1 MRMSI
6 VALSIT
12 AALLAACGS
21 DKKAPEPVAKVN
33 TAPTTVDIT
42 IDVSQSL
49 LFTGKLDATDVE
61 GGLTYSLVDPTDLK
75 LGTFTLV
82 NKNTGEFT
90 YSSDASEGTEVVR
103 FKVSDGQYQ
112 AEASLTIHIRNG
124 DPLYAYQWHLK
135 NTGQN
140 AFALNRGVAG
150 EDMNVSGAISDQFMG
165 QGVIVAVVDSGLEI
179 AHPDL
184 MNNTV
189 NGGSYNLITGTVD
202 PTPFSGSADAAH
214 GTAVGGIIAAEGW
227 NGIGGR
233 GVAPKAKL
241 IGFNFL
247 DSDPTGKVK
256 NVQTFENFTKSH
268 GASAYSDSA
277 RVFNQSYGYSVPF
290 PDKFN
295 EDETEVYQDIATQSF
310 DGKGSIFVKSAG
322 NGYKYYRWNTFWI
335 PGDYFT
341 ATAEN
346 PANHGLPFHNSNM
359 SSDNANIYNL
369 VVSAINANGEL
380 SSYSS
385 VGSNIF
391 VTAPGGEDGGDDP
404 AIVTTDFMGCKSGSA
419 IAEDRPSTPFHGGLH
434 PLNSNCDYTS
444 TMNGTSSAAPNT
456 SGAVAVIMS
465 ANPDLT
471 WRDIRHVLAKTSTKV
486 KADIAAKTVTIGQG
500 EGAPEYA
507 AIPGWQQN
515 AAGYSFHNFY
525 GFGRVNVSEAV
536 KLAKSYAEDLG
547 EYVVTEW
554 QASQELAKTI
564 PDADVNGVSDTQ
576 VVADDLVIEAVQIE
590 LTADHLRLPDLA
602 VELISPAGTK
612 SVLMTPY
619 NGLVYQGVMDKTNPE
634 DLVTGFDATPM
645 LSNAFYGES
654 SKGEW
659 TIKLI
664 DVNSGDYSFIQFD
677 KGRTPISIA
686 NEADGK
692 LKGWSIRFH
701 GHAAKSAS

>member
-12 AALLAACGS
+12 AALLAGCGS
-21 DKKAPEPVAKVN
+21 DDKKAPAPEPKVN
-33 TAPTTVDIT
+33 TAPTTADMTV
-42 IDVSQSL
+42 DVSQSM
-49 LFTGKLDATDVE
+49 LFSGKLEATDAE
-61 GGLTYSLVDPTDLK
+61 GGLTFSLVDPADLK

-90 YSSDASEGTEVVR
+90 YASDASEGTEVVR
-103 FKVSDGQYQ
+103 FKVSDGQLQ
-112 AEASLTIHIRNG
+112 AEANLTINIKHG
-124 DPLYAYQWHLK
+124 DPLFSYQWHLK

-140 AFALNRGVAG
+140 AFAANRGVAG
-150 EDMNVSGAISDQFMG
+150 EDMNVSGAISAQAMG
-165 QGVIVAVVDSGLEI
+165 QGVIVAVVDDGLEI

-202 PTPFSGSADAAH
+202 PTPFSGEAAH
-214 GTAVGGIIAAEGW
+214 GTSVGGIIAAEGW

-247 DSDPTGKVK
+247 DQDPTGKVA
-256 NVQTFENFTKSH
+256 NVQTFENFAKSH
-268 GASAYSDSA
+268 GASAYSDNA

-290 PDKFN
+290 PHSFD

-322 NGYKYYRWNTFWI
+322 NGYQYYRFRTFWL

-341 ATAEN
+341 ATADK
-346 PANHGLPFHNSNM
+346 PANYGLPFHNSNM
-359 SSDNANIYNL
+359 STDNANVYNL
-369 VVSAINANGEL
+369 VVSAINAKGKL

-391 VTAPGGEDGGDDP
+391 VTAPGGEYGDDDP
-404 AIVTTDFMGCKSGSA
+404 AIVTTDRMGCENGYA

-434 PLNSNCDYTS
+434 PLNPNCDYNS

-471 WRDIRHVLAKTSTKV
+471 WRDVRYILAKTSTKV
-486 KADIAAKTVTIGQG
+486 DADIAAKKVTIGEG
-500 EGAPEYA
+500 EGAPEYV
-507 AIPGWQQN
+507 AIPAWQQN
-515 AAGYSFHNFY
+515 AAGFSFHNLY

-536 KLAKSYAEDLG
+536 KLAKSYAQNLG
-547 EYVVTEW
+547 DYVVTEW
-554 QASQELAKTI
+554 QASPALTKAI
-564 PDADVNGVSDTQ
+564 PDADINGVIDTQ
-576 VVADDLVIEAVQIE
+576 VVEENLIVEAVQIE

-619 NGLVYQGVMDKTNPE
+619 NGFVYQGVMDKNDPD
-634 DLVTGFDATPM
+634 DLVKGYDATPM

-664 DVNSGDYSFIQFD
+664 DVNSGDYSFIKFD
-677 KGRTPISIA
+677 KGRTPIAIP

>member
-12 AALLAACGS
+12 AALLAGCGS
-21 DKKAPEPVAKVN
+21 DKKAPQPVAKVN
-33 TAPTTVDIT
+33 TAPTTADMT

-49 LFTGKLDATDVE
+49 LFTGKLDATDAE

-75 LGTFTLV
+75 LGTLILV
-82 NKNTGEFT
+82 NKSTGEFT
-90 YSSDASEGTEVVR
+90 YSSDASEGSEVVR

-112 AEASLTIHIRNG
+112 AEASLTIHIRSG

-140 AFALNRGVAG
+140 SFALNRGIAG
-150 EDMNVSGAISDQFMG
+150 EDMNVSDAISKQVMG
-165 QGVIVAVVDSGLEI
+165 QGITVAVVDDGLEI
-179 AHPDL
+179 SHPDL
-184 MNNTV
+184 VNNTV
-189 NGGSYNLITGTVD
+189 KGGSYNLITGSVD
-202 PTPFSGSADAAH
+202 PTPFSGESGH

-233 GVAPKAKL
+233 GVAPKAQL

-247 DSDPTGKVK
+247 DSDPTGKVT

-290 PDKFN
+290 PHGFE
-295 EDETEVYQDIATQSF
+295 EDESEVYRDVTTQSF

-322 NGYKYYRWNTFWI
+322 NGYDYYRFSTFWL
-335 PGDYFT
+335 PGDYFS

-359 SSDNANIYNL
+359 SSDNANVYNL
-369 VVSAINANGEL
+369 VVSAINAKGVL

-391 VTAPGGEDGGDDP
+391 VTAPGGEYGEVNP
-404 AIVTTDFMGCKSGSA
+404 AIVTTDRVGCENGSA

-465 ANPDLT
+465 ANPDLS
-471 WRDIRHVLAKTSTKV
+471 WRDVRNVLAKTSTKV
-486 KADIAAKTVTIGQG
+486 NADIAAKTVTIG
-500 EGAPEYA
+500 EGDTAQEYV

-554 QASQELAKTI
+554 QASQELAKAI

-619 NGLVYQGVMDKTNPE
+619 NGLVYQGVMDKTDPE
-634 DLVTGFDATPM
+634 DLITGFDATPM

-664 DVNSGDYSFIQFD
+664 DVNSGSYKFIKYDQ
-677 KGRTPISIA
+677 GYISIP

>member
-12 AALLAACGS
+12 AALLAGCGS
-21 DKKAPEPVAKVN
+21 DDKKAPAPEPKVN
-33 TAPTTVDIT
+33 TAPTTADMTV
-42 IDVSQSL
+42 DVSQSM
-49 LFTGKLDATDVE
+49 LFSGKLEATDAE
-61 GGLTYSLVDPTDLK
+61 GGLTYSLVDPADLK

-103 FKVSDGQYQ
+103 FKVSDGQLQ
-112 AEASLTIHIRNG
+112 AEANLTINIKHG
-124 DPLYAYQWHLK
+124 DPLFTYQWHLK

-140 AFALNRGVAG
+140 AFAANRGVAG
-150 EDMNVSGAISDQFMG
+150 EDMNVSGAISDQAMG
-165 QGVIVAVVDSGLEI
+165 QGVIVAVVDDGLEI
-179 AHPDL
+179 AHHDL
-184 MNNTV
+184 INNIV

-202 PTPFSGSADAAH
+202 PTPFSGESGH

-247 DSDPTGKVK
+247 DSDPTGEVE

-268 GASAYSDSA
+268 GASAYSDYA

-290 PDKFN
+290 PHGFD
-295 EDETEVYQDIATQSF
+295 EDETEVYQDIATQSS

-322 NGYKYYRWNTFWI
+322 NGYDYYRFRTFWL
-335 PGDYFT
+335 PGDYFS

-359 SSDNANIYNL
+359 SSDNANVYNL
-369 VVSAINANGEL
+369 VVSAINAKGKL

-391 VTAPGGEDGGDDP
+391 VTAPGGEYGEDNP
-404 AIVTTDFMGCKSGSA
+404 AIVTTDRMGCENGSA

-434 PLNSNCDYTS
+434 PLNPNCDYTS

-486 KADIAAKTVTIGQG
+486 DADIAAKTVTIGEG
-500 EGAPEYA
+500 EGAPAYT
-507 AIPGWQQN
+507 AIPAWQQN
-515 AAGYSFHNFY
+515 AAGFSFHNLY

-554 QASQELAKTI
+554 QASQALTKAI
-564 PDADVNGVSDTQ
+564 PDADVNGVSDTLE
-576 VVADDLVIEAVQIE
+576 VADNLVIEAVQIE

-619 NGLVYQGVMDKTNPE
+619 NGLVYQGVMDKNDPE
-634 DLVTGFDATPM
+634 DLVAGFDATPM

-654 SKGEW
+654 TKGEW

-664 DVNSGDYSFIQFD
+664 DVNSGSYRFIKYDQ
-677 KGRTPISIA
+677 GYISIP

-701 GHAAKSAS
+701 GHVAKSAS

>member
-12 AALLAACGS
+12 AALLAGCGS
-21 DKKAPEPVAKVN
+21 DDKKTPAPVPKVN
-33 TAPTTVDIT
+33 TAPTTADMTV
-42 IDVSQSL
+42 DVSQSI
-49 LFTGKLDATDVE
+49 LFTGKLEGTDAE
-61 GGLTYSLVDPTDLK
+61 GGLTYSLVDPADLK

-82 NKNTGEFT
+82 NKSTGEFT
-90 YSSDASEGTEVVR
+90 YASDANEGTEVVR
-103 FKVSDGQYQ
+103 FKVSDGQLQ
-112 AEASLTIHIRNG
+112 AEANLTINIKHG
-124 DPLYAYQWHLK
+124 DPLFTYQWHLK

-140 AFALNRGVAG
+140 AFAANRGVAG
-150 EDMNVSGAISDQFMG
+150 EDMNVSGAISDNAMG

-184 MNNTV
+184 TNNTV

-202 PTPFSGSADAAH
+202 PTPFSGSATAAH

-247 DSDPTGKVK
+247 DEDPTGKVT
-256 NVQTFENFTKSH
+256 NVQTFENFAKSH

-290 PDKFN
+290 PHGFD

-322 NGYKYYRWNTFWI
+322 NGYDYYRFRTFWL

-341 ATAEN
+341 ATTEN

-359 SSDNANIYNL
+359 SSDNANVYNL
-369 VVSAINANGEL
+369 VVSAINAKGKL

-391 VTAPGGEDGGDDP
+391 VTAPGGEYGDNDP
-404 AIVTTDFMGCKSGSA
+404 AIVTTDFMGCVKGSA
-419 IAEDRPSTPFHGGLH
+419 IVEDRPSTPFHGGLN
-434 PLNSNCDYTS
+434 PLNPNCDYTS

-471 WRDIRHVLAKTSTKV
+471 WRDIRYILAKTATKV
-486 KADIAAKTVTIGQG
+486 DADIAPKTVTIGEG
-500 EGAPEYA
+500 EGAPVYT
-507 AIPGWQQN
+507 AIPSWLQN
-515 AAGYSFHNFY
+515 AAGFSFHNLY
-525 GFGRVNVSEAV
+525 GFGRVNLTEAV
-536 KLAKSYAEDLG
+536 KLAKSYAQDLG
-547 EYVVTEW
+547 DYVVTEW
-554 QASQELAKTI
+554 QASAALTKAI
-564 PDADVNGVSDTQ
+564 PDADINGVTDTQ

-619 NGLVYQGVMDKTNPE
+619 NGLVYQGVMDKNDPD
-634 DLVTGFDATPM
+634 DLVKGYDATPM

-664 DVNSGDYSFIQFD
+664 DVNSGSYRFVKYDQGY
-677 KGRTPISIA
+677 ISIP

>member
-12 AALLAACGS
+12 TALLAGCGS
-21 DKKAPEPVAKVN
+21 DKKAPEPVN

-42 IDVSQSL
+42 VDVSQSL
-49 LFTGKLDATDVE
+49 LFSGKLDATDAE
-61 GGLTYSLVDPTDLK
+61 GGLTYSLVDPTEIK
-75 LGTFTLV
+75 LGTLTLI

-90 YSSDASEGTEVVR
+90 YSTEVSEGTEVVK
-103 FKVSDGQYQ
+103 FKVSDGQYH
-112 AEASLTIHIRNG
+112 AEANLTINIKNG
-124 DPLYAYQWHLK
+124 DPLFAYQWHLK

-140 AFALNRGVAG
+140 AFAVNRGIAG
-150 EDMNVSGAISDQFMG
+150 EDMNVSDAMSQQIMG
-165 QGVIVAVVDSGLEI
+165 QGITVAVVDDGLEI

-184 MNNTV
+184 VNNTV
-189 NGGSYNLITGTVD
+189 KGGSYNLITGSVD
-202 PTPFSGSADAAH
+202 PTPFSGEAGH

-233 GVAPKAKL
+233 GVAPKAQL

-247 DSDPTGKVK
+247 DSDPTGEVA
-256 NVQTFENFTKSH
+256 NVQTFENFVKSH

-290 PDKFN
+290 PDIFN
-295 EDETEVYQDIATQSF
+295 EEEIEVYRDVTTQSF

-322 NGYKYYRWNTFWI
+322 NGYDYYRFRTFWL
-335 PGDYFT
+335 PGDYFS

-359 SSDNANIYNL
+359 SSDNANVYNL
-369 VVSAINANGEL
+369 VVSAINAKGVL

-391 VTAPGGEDGGDDP
+391 VTAPGGEYGEDNP
-404 AIVTTDFMGCKSGSA
+404 AIVTTDREGCENGSV

-434 PLNSNCDYTS
+434 PLNSNCDFTS

-471 WRDIRHVLAKTSTKV
+471 WRDIRHVLAKTATKV
-486 KADIAAKTVTIGQG
+486 DAQIEAKTITVGVG
-500 EGAPEYA
+500 EGAAAYV
-507 AIPGWQQN
+507 AIPEWKQN
-515 AAGYSFHNFY
+515 AAGFSFHNLY

-536 KLAKSYAEDLG
+536 KLAQSYAEDLG
-547 EYVVTEW
+547 EYIVSEW
-554 QASQELAKTI
+554 QTSEVLAKAI
-564 PDADVNGVSDTQ
+564 PDANVNGVGDTQ
-576 VVADDLVIEAVQIE
+576 VVTEDLVIEAVQIE

-634 DLVTGFDATPM
+634 DFVTGFDATPM

-664 DVNSGDYSFIQFD
+664 DVNSGSYRFIKYDQ
-677 KGRTPISIA
+677 GYISIP

-701 GHAAKSAS
+701 GHATKSAS